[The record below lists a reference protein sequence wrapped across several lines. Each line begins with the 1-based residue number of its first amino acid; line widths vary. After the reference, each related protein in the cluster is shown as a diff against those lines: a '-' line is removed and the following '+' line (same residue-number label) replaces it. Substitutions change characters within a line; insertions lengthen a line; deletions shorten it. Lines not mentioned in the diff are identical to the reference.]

1 MRTTVF
7 SPAPLAGAV
16 RQAGTTTLLAA
27 GLAAG
32 LAAVAPLAQADTI
45 IDRANGYTLTADGSL
60 LRFTSLAFDDL
71 GKIVAVGSEKD
82 TAARLPKAEHIDAQG
97 KTLLPGLIDAHG
109 HVFGLGEI
117 ASGVELFNATS
128 VGGAVRTVAEF
139 ARAHP
144 RRAWVIG
151 RGWNQE
157 NWKLGRFP
165 TAAELDAQVNDRPV
179 LLHRVD
185 GHAIWVNTKALE
197 MAGVSRDT
205 PDPKGG
211 KIERDAAGRPTGV
224 LVDAAMELVEKV
236 VPLATPAEAR
246 SMLDNALAILAK
258 MGLTSVHDAGI
269 KVAQDDLYRDYA
281 DHGKLTTRVYA
292 MIGDTGAD
300 FDELAKDGP
309 LPSYGNDVYALAS
322 VKLYSDG
329 ALGSRGA
336 ALLAP
341 YSDMPSTKGLLFYPP
356 AEMLAKMNK
365 AMKAGYQVNVHA
377 IGDAGNRQ
385 ILDAYAQLI
394 PKYNAVGLRH
404 RIEHAQVV
412 TPEDIPR
419 FKTLGV
425 IPSMQPTHATS
436 DQNMAEQ
443 RVGSERI
450 KGAYA
455 WRTFLDQG
463 SRIACGSDFP
473 VESPNPFEGL
483 HAAVTRQNNA
493 GQPAGGWYKNQAMT
507 LTEALRCFTLD
518 AAYAAH
524 QENVIGSLE
533 AGKWADFILIDRDL
547 FKVPPEQIGKTQVL
561 QTWMGGKRVYKRQ

>member
-1 MRTTVF
+1 MRAPF
-7 SPAPLAGAV
+7 ISLSPLA
-16 RQAGTTTLLAA
+16 
-27 GLAAG
+27 
-32 LAAVAPLAQADTI
+32 AAVSLALSAALPAQADTI
-45 IDRANGYTLTADGSL
+45 IDHANGYTLNAGGAL
-60 LRFTSLAFDDL
+60 QRFTSLAFDDL
-71 GKIVAVGSEKD
+71 GRIVAVGSEAE
-82 TAARLPKAEHIDAQG
+82 TAARVPKAQHIDAQG

-109 HVFGLGEI
+109 HVFELGEI
-117 ASGVELFNATS
+117 ASSVELFSPSTLN
-128 VGGAVRTVAEF
+128 GALKAVADF
-139 ARAHP
+139 SKSHP
-144 RRAWVIG
+144 KNAWVIG
-151 RGWNQE
+151 FGWNQE
-157 NWKLGRFP
+157 IWKLGRFP
-165 TAAELDAQVNDRPV
+165 TAAELDTVVADRPV

-211 KIERDAAGRPTGV
+211 KIERDASGKPTGV
-224 LVDAAMELVEKV
+224 LVDAAMDLVHKV
-236 VPLATPAEAR
+236 VPLPTPSDAR
-246 SMLDNALAILAK
+246 GMLDNALAALSK
-258 MGLTSVHDAGI
+258 VGLTSVHDAGI
-269 KVAQDDLYRDYA
+269 KVVQDDLYRDYA

-292 MIGDTGAD
+292 MIGDTAAD
-300 FDELAKDGP
+300 FDELSKEGP
-309 LPSYGNDVYALAS
+309 LKSYANDVYALAA

-341 YSDMPSTKGLLFYPP
+341 YSDMPSTRGLLFYPN

-394 PKYNAVGLRH
+394 PKYNNVELRH

-412 TPEDIPR
+412 ALDDIPR
-419 FKTLGV
+419 FRALGI

-443 RVGSERI
+443 RVGHDRI

-493 GQPAGGWYKNQAMT
+493 GVPVGGWYKNQAMT
-507 LTEALRCFTLD
+507 LIEAFRCFTLD

-533 AGKWADFILIDRDL
+533 PGKWADFILIDRDL
-547 FKVPPEQIGKTQVL
+547 FKVPAEQIGKTQVL
-561 QTWMGGKRVYKRQ
+561 QTWMGGKRVYKKDKRPD